1 MIRAWERIGLRT
13 LSARDLG
20 SHCTYRGT
28 DPTPLKRAVYLRRV
42 QGLNAPAILDQL
54 RRGTIHRLVQFY
66 DFDILDLFSRTTS
79 PGPLVRATERQTL
92 LGWVGVSMDL
102 LAWGDLVMEPHLFNI

>member
-20 SHCTYRGT
+20 SHRTCSET

-54 RRGTIHRLVQFY
+54 RRGAIHRLVQFY

-79 PGPLVRATERQTL
+79 PGPLVRATER
-92 LGWVGVSMDL
+92 
-102 LAWGDLVMEPHLFNI
+102 